1 MAQKQTAN
9 NWRQIEL
16 VYSRQLFHQL
26 FRVGKLESEV
36 WTIGKDVL
44 VTVNQSKHALY
55 SRDLFAW
62 HFTKWWTQVNTF
74 KFIEEVRNC
83 PAVWD
88 VSSITYKDT
97 ENKQKKME
105 ELEDKLG
112 LVQTFLFLRRFL
124 LLLLSSSISLF
135 YTWVPLH

>member
-1 MAQKQTAN
+1 M
-9 NWRQIEL
+9 
-16 VYSRQLFHQL
+16 
-26 FRVGKLESEV
+26 
-36 WTIGKDVL
+36 
-44 VTVNQSKHALY
+44 
-55 SRDLFAW
+55 
-62 HFTKWWTQVNTF
+62 NTF

-135 YTWVPLH
+135 YT